1 MPIHLNKL
9 KGKGSVNQIPLL
21 AKSSTKKGN
30 VSTSQLKVKSKCPMA
45 LQDRERPAA
54 ASIEVPNGCKAK
66 ATNAVQ
72 GPVDPAKV

>member
-1 MPIHLNKL
+1 MPVHLNKL

-45 LQDRERPAA
+45 IQDREFALLDTQG
-54 ASIEVPNGCKAK
+54 SK
-66 ATNAVQ
+66 NAQ
-72 GPVDPAKV
+72 QQPP